1 MSDQMEHMA
10 QIFAL
15 QEEKRNLKEQLAEL
29 TRKLEVE
36 EETKAD
42 LVLERN
48 LLREVVKAL
57 EEDAAGESL

>member
-15 QEEKRNLKEQLAEL
+15 QEEKRDLKEQLAEL
-29 TRKLEVE
+29 TRKLKVE